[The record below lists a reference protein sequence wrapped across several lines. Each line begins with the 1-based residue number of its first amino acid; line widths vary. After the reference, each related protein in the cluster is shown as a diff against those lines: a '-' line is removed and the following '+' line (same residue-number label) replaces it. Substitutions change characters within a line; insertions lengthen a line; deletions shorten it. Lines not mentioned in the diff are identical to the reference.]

1 MTLRITICSGIVL
14 RKTHTF
20 QFVSMSNSNSPASP
34 TNRLPDLPADQSVWD
49 GPFRSEDEDKEEQA
63 DAVHS
68 PSREQGEYQD
78 SQPCT
83 PSKVASNSTTVWSP
97 LPSHPL
103 SPAPNHQSG
112 LAPVHPPPLS
122 PMNQLPMG
130 VTLQEVAKGTLQFH
144 SGFMDH
150 LIDALNQSSL
160 AHDEMC
166 VQVNKSITAME
177 ERALRRLNPD
187 ALRYMTGALRM
198 GRQVRP
204 QPQRNGPSWK
214 RRSSKSPTKS
224 ERKARAK
231 AARKRSSSSGCGPD
245 CGHPNGPNKRDD
257 KEDPPSYTPLFPT
270 K

>member
-1 MTLRITICSGIVL
+1 
-14 RKTHTF
+14 
-20 QFVSMSNSNSPASP
+20 MSNSNSPALP

-49 GPFRSEDEDKEEQA
+49 GPFRSEDEVKEEQA

-97 LPSHPL
+97 LPSPPL

-160 AHDEMC
+160 AHDEIC
-166 VQVNKSITAME
+166 VQVNQSITAME

-198 GRQVRP
+198 PRQARP
-204 QPQRNGPSWK
+204 QPQRNGPNWK

-245 CGHPNGPNKRDD
+245 CGHPKGPNKRDD
-257 KEDPPSYTPLFPT
+257 REDPPSYTPLFPT